1 MKTEH
6 CKTCK
11 KWLIL
16 TFAVISAFLW
26 TLWFKN
32 VALVF
37 FWFFW
42 SGGVRFGVLFVFW
55 LFFFFRGWGWGGCWW
70 FVVLWVFFFKCM
82 FYRTFFLT
90 KTDLVPN
97 NDCNITQERFRQGW
111 AAALYDLE
119 HFIQLIKR
127 FLWVAANFPGKY
139 QPNVNPGHVRHC
151 THFWPQ
157 TECGLGTSHLNVI
170 PLQTEGCSQRSAAPQ
185 HPLPH
190 PSAWGHLT
198 AEHLAAVLDSSV

>member
-1 MKTEH
+1 M
-6 CKTCK
+6 
-11 KWLIL
+11 WLC
-16 TFAVISAFLW
+16 
-26 TLWFKN
+26 
-32 VALVF
+32 F
-37 FWFFW
+37 FSDF
-42 SGGVRFGVLFVFW
+42 FGVGELGLEFCLFFGW
-55 LFFFFRGWGWGGCWW
+55 FFFFGGGGGWVLVVCC
-70 FVVLWVFFFKCM
+70 FVGFFFKCM

-151 THFWPQ
+151 THSWPQ